1 MSDANIHDVFT
12 QHFGP
17 IAPRYVTRAPG
28 RVNLIGEHTD
38 YNGLPVFP
46 MTIQRGIEVYF
57 ALRDDPTV
65 RLANADRQFPPS
77 TFEVSTEI
85 APDGPGA
92 WANYAKAAAQ
102 ALARRHGGLHGV
114 DAVVNSDLPIAAG
127 LSSSSALTVAWA
139 LTLLRSNDLE
149 MESLDLMD
157 LVAKGERYVGTHG
170 GGMDQAV
177 CIGGRA
183 NTALKIDFEPLRLT
197 PTTVPKEWRFVV
209 ASSMVRAEKSGAA
222 RDAYNRRVD
231 ECGKAI
237 EAVAHGLKEAAGV
250 ASYPALLE
258 RWDLETLLEAADKLL
273 SDPIRKRFRHVVS
286 EAGRV
291 EAAREAM
298 LAADAETFGALMR
311 DSHESLRDDYEVSH
325 AALDELVGIA
335 TTAGAHGARLTGAGL
350 GGCIVALC
358 LENRVQA
365 VVDALRSG
373 FYGPRGVSDPLVEH
387 LIIAEPSNG
396 ATVEALAGG
405 LGRPE

>member
-1 MSDANIHDVFT
+1 MSNTNIHDVFT

-57 ALRDDPTV
+57 APRDDRTV

-77 TFEVSTEI
+77 AFEVSADIE
-85 APDGPGA
+85 PDPPGA
-92 WANYAKAAAQ
+92 WPNYAKAAAQ
-102 ALARRHGGLHGV
+102 ALARRHGDLRGM

-127 LSSSSALTVAWA
+127 LSSSSALTVACA
-139 LTLLRSNDLE
+139 LSLLRSNDLE
-149 MESLDLMD
+149 MEPLELMD
-157 LVAKGERYVGTHG
+157 LVAKGEQYVGTHG
-170 GGMDQAV
+170 GGMDQAI

-183 NTALKIDFEPLRLT
+183 NTALKIDFAPLRLT
-197 PTTVPKEWRFVV
+197 PTTVPRHWRFVV
-209 ASSMVRAEKSGAA
+209 ASSMIRAEKSGAA
-222 RDAYNRRVD
+222 RDTYNRRVD

-237 EAVAHGLKEAAGV
+237 AAVVQNLKEAGGV
-250 ASYPALLE
+250 AGYSELLA
-258 RWDLETLLEAADKLL
+258 RCDPETLLEAADNIL

-298 LAADAETFGALMR
+298 LAADAETFGALMC
-311 DSHESLRDDYEVSH
+311 DSHASLRDDYEVSLG
-325 AALDELVGIA
+325 ALDELVDITMA
-335 TTAGAHGARLTGAGL
+335 AGAHGARLTGAGL

-358 LENRVQA
+358 LEDRVHA
-365 VVDALRSG
+365 VVDALRCE
-373 FYGPRGVSDPLVEH
+373 FYRPRGVDDPLKEH
-387 LIIAEPSNG
+387 LFVAEPSDG
-396 ATVEALAGG
+396 AVVEALAGG

>member
-1 MSDANIHDVFT
+1 MSNTNVCDVFT

-17 IAPRYVTRAPG
+17 IAPRYVARAPG

-57 ALRDDPTV
+57 APRDDATV
-65 RLANADRQFPPS
+65 RMGNADRRFPPS

-85 APDGPGA
+85 DPDGPGA

-114 DAVVNSDLPIAAG
+114 DAVVHSDLPIAAG

-222 RDAYNRRVD
+222 RDTYNRRVE

-237 EAVAHGLKEAAGV
+237 EGVVQGLTEAAGA
-250 ASYPALLE
+250 ASYPELLE
-258 RWDLETLLEAADKLL
+258 RCDPETLLEAADNIL

-291 EAAREAM
+291 EVAREAM
-298 LAADAETFGALMR
+298 LAADAETFGALMC
-311 DSHESLRDDYEVSH
+311 DSHASLRDDYEVSH
-325 AALDELVGIA
+325 GVLDELVDI
-335 TTAGAHGARLTGAGL
+335 TMTAGAHGSRLTGAGM

-358 LENRVQA
+358 GEDRVHQ
-365 VVDALRSG
+365 VVDALSG
-373 FYGPRGVSDPLVEH
+373 RFYGPRGVDDPLKEH
-387 LIIAEPSNG
+387 LIVAEPSDG
-396 ATVEALAGG
+396 ASVESLAG
-405 LGRPE
+405 EK